1 MHCMALVIT
10 VVHDMC
16 NGRAY
21 GYHNTYTQLKPMH
34 CQVFVVCGAGSAGS
48 GVLLTIRNAIIRR

>member
-1 MHCMALVIT
+1 MALVIT